1 MRQAEG
7 ELARLGV
14 QPLAVTFEGADAARA
29 YVAET
34 GWPWPLLVDTERRLY
49 RAYEMRKA
57 RLRHLWG
64 AATFRAYWREARLG
78 RFPRLPRADTAQ
90 QGGDV
95 LIDPAGLVRFHHVG
109 RGPGDRPPV
118 ARLLAARRDFPVG
131 ESAPQKPADT

>member
-1 MRQAEG
+1 MQQAED
-7 ELARLGV
+7 ELVRLGV
-14 QPLAVTFEGADAARA
+14 QPLAVTFEGADAAARA

-34 GWPWPLLVDTERRLY
+34 GLRWPLLVDAERRLY

-64 AATFRAYWREARLG
+64 AATLRAYWREARLG
-78 RFPRLPRADTAQ
+78 QFPRLPRADTAQ

-109 RGPGDRPPV
+109 RGPADRPPV
-118 ARLLAARRDFPVG
+118 ARLLAARRAFPRR
-131 ESAPQKPADT
+131 

>member
-1 MRQAEG
+1 MQQAEG

-14 QPLAVTFEGADAARA
+14 QPLAVTFEGVDAAREYA
-29 YVAET
+29 AET
-34 GWPWPLLVDTERRLY
+34 GLRWPLLVDAERRLY

-64 AATFRAYWREARLG
+64 PATCRAYWREARRG

-109 RGPGDRPPV
+109 RGPADRPPV
-118 ARLLAARRDFPVG
+118 ARLLAVRSAFPAG
-131 ESAPQKPADT
+131 EPR

>member
-1 MRQAEG
+1 MQQAEG
-7 ELARLGV
+7 ELVRLGV

-34 GWPWPLLVDTERRLY
+34 GLRWPLLVDAERRLY

-57 RLRHLWG
+57 RLRHLLG
-64 AATFRAYWREARLG
+64 AATFRAYWREALLG
-78 RFPRLPRADTAQ
+78 QFPRLPRADTAQ

-109 RGPGDRPPV
+109 RSPADRPPV
-118 ARLLAARRDFPVG
+118 ARLLAVRSAFPRR
-131 ESAPQKPADT
+131 

>member
-1 MRQAEG
+1 MQQAED
-7 ELARLGV
+7 ELVRLGV
-14 QPLAVTFEGADAARA
+14 QPLAVTFEGVDAARA

-34 GWPWPLLVDTERRLY
+34 GLRWPLLVDAERRLY

-64 AATFRAYWREARLG
+64 AATLRAYWREALLG
-78 RFPRLPRADTAQ
+78 QFPRLPRADTAQ

-109 RGPGDRPPV
+109 RGPADRPPV
-118 ARLLAARRDFPVG
+118 ATLLAARRAFPRR
-131 ESAPQKPADT
+131 